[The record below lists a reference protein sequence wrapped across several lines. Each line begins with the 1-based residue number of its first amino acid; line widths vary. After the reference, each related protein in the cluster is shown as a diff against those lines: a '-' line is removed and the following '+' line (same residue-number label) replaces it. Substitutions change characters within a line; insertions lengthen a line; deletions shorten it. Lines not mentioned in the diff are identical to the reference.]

1 MDAFGKC
8 RGLEFAARVAPGF
21 FQLGEDVHDGRQ
33 AELGGGVVA
42 RFDLPDLFAV
52 ADELGGGEVFVGEHF
67 GNDGVGFG
75 VHGAGVQ
82 RFAAAVDAQ
91 ESGGLLIGFF
101 AEARHFQEGFA
112 VVEGA
117 VLVAPGDDVL
127 CECLV

>member
-8 RGLEFAARVAPGF
+8 RGLEFAARVASRF
-21 FQLGEDVHDGRQ
+21 FEFGEDVHDGRQ

-67 GNDGVGFG
+67 GDHGVGFG
-75 VHGAGVQ
+75 MHGAGVQ

-91 ESGGLLIGFF
+91 EAGGLFIGFF
-101 AEARHFQEGFA
+101 AKARYF
-112 VVEGA
+112 
-117 VLVAPGDDVL
+117 
-127 CECLV
+127 